1 MKEMLEERVVQI
13 APFRVKQQW
22 QHNQVSEEESENY
35 LILQSRCTLDLYNLK
50 YIFGLFKL

>member
-1 MKEMLEERVVQI
+1 VQI